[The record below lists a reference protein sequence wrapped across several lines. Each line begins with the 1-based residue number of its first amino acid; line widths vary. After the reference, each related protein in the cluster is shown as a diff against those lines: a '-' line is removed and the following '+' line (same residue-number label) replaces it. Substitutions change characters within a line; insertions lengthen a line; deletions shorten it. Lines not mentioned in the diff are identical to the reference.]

1 VIRLIPAIIAISVA
15 CYFAGNAAYQMNGAA
30 SAINSYDAVAAAVQA
45 NSADPPAECRPEPK
59 PDPNARV
66 IERRA
71 EPVYK
76 SLIHCL
82 ADIDDLLDTIHDP
95 ATFAAARPKLLAR
108 AHEQA
113 DYAKA
118 YPGGGMAR
126 LSKSAAKEL
135 ETALKRHAGSLTRA
149 YRAMPAV
156 KPFFENELAKVLEA
170 K

>member
-1 VIRLIPAIIAISVA
+1 MIRFIPAIIAISVA

-30 SAINSYDAVAAAVQA
+30 SAINSYDAVAAAVQGP
-45 NSADPPAECRPEPK
+45 ADTPAEKPAEPR

-66 IERRA
+66 IERPA

-76 SLIHCL
+76 SLIQCL
-82 ADIDDLLDTIHDP
+82 GDLDDLLDTIHDP
-95 ATFAAARPKLLAR
+95 ATFAAARPRLLAR
-108 AHEQA
+108 AREQA

-126 LSKSAAKEL
+126 LSRSAAKEL
-135 ETALKRHAGSLTRA
+135 QIAMNRHAGSLERA
-149 YRAMPAV
+149 YRAVPAV
-156 KPFFENELAKVLEA
+156 KPFFENELAKILGA